1 MKNFDIFPKIQRF
14 KVRLDDWLLA
24 KKIVKGQDK
33 YQKFIVLTRA
43 RTGSNFLVT
52 LLQSHPSIR
61 AFEEIFPNTKKERKI
76 HWGYVK
82 YPRSSEV
89 LRMRKEKPVKFLDEV
104 VFRKFPP
111 SVSAVGFKL
120 FYSQPQSAERQQ
132 IWQYL
137 EADKEIKIIHL
148 KRDNL
153 LKACLSQYLAQTTNQ
168 WILKDEKY
176 RQNSVAVQLDYDDCV
191 KLFEETKKWEEEY
204 DSFFSKH
211 QKIEVIYE
219 KLLQNTIQETKQIQQ
234 FLGVKL
240 QRLYSLTL
248 KQNKGALSEKISNYY
263 ELKLKFENSP
273 WSKFFTD

>member
-24 KKIVKGQDK
+24 KKIVKGQDN

-43 RTGSNFLVT
+43 RTGSNFLVS

-61 AFEEIFPNTKKERKI
+61 AFEEIFPKKETKI
-76 HWGYVK
+76 HWGYAK

-89 LRMRKEKPVKFLDEV
+89 IKMRQEKPIKFLDEV
-104 VFRKFPP
+104 VFRKFSP
-111 SVSAVGFKL
+111 SVSAIGFKL
-120 FYSQPQSAERQQ
+120 FYYQSQSAERQQ

-137 EADKEIKIIHL
+137 EADKDIKIIHL

-153 LKACLSQYLAQTTNQ
+153 LKVCLSHYLAESTNQ
-168 WILKDEKY
+168 WILKDEKH

-211 QKIEVIYE
+211 KKIEVIYE
-219 KLLQNTIQETKQIQQ
+219 KLVQNTMQETERIQQ
-234 FLGVKL
+234 FLGVKQ

-248 KQNKGALSEKISNYY
+248 KQNKGTLPERIANYY
-263 ELKLKFENSP
+263 ELKSKFENSP

>member
-1 MKNFDIFPKIQRF
+1 MKNFEIFPKIQRF
-14 KVRLDDWLLA
+14 KIRLDDWFLA
-24 KKIVKGQDK
+24 KEIIKGQDK

-43 RTGSNFLVT
+43 RTGSNFLMS
-52 LLQSHPSIR
+52 LLQSHPKIR
-61 AFEEIFPNTKKERKI
+61 AFEEVFTEQKRKI
-76 HWGYVK
+76 HWGYAK
-82 YPRSSEV
+82 YPRSSKV
-89 LRMRKEKPVKFLDEV
+89 LKIREEQPRKFIDEV

-120 FYSQPQSAERQQ
+120 FYYQAQSSELQK

-137 EADKEIKIIHL
+137 KENKEIKIIHL

-153 LKACLSQYLAQTTNQ
+153 LKVCLSSHLAKITNQ

-176 RQNSVAVQLDYDDCV
+176 RHNSAPVRLNYDDCL

-204 DSFFSKH
+204 DSFFNEH

-219 KLLQNTIQETKQIQQ
+219 NLVQKTLQETKRIQQ

-248 KQNKGALSEKISNYY
+248 KQNKGTLPEIISNYY
-263 ELKLKFENSP
+263 ELKEKFEGSP
-273 WSKFFTD
+273 WSKFFTE

>member
-1 MKNFDIFPKIQRF
+1 MKNFDIFPKIKRIKIQI
-14 KVRLDDWLLA
+14 DDLLLA

-43 RTGSNFLVT
+43 RTGSNFLMS

-61 AFEEIFPNTKKERKI
+61 AFEEIFSRKETKI
-76 HWGYVK
+76 HWGYAK

-89 LRMRKEKPVKFLDEV
+89 LKMRKEKPVKFIDEV

-120 FYSQPQSAERQQ
+120 FYYQAQSAERQE

-137 EADKEIKIIHL
+137 EEDKEIKIIHL

-153 LKACLSQYLAQTTNQ
+153 LKVCLSHYLAKTTNQ
-168 WILKDEKY
+168 WTLKDEKY
-176 RQNSVAVQLDYDDCV
+176 RQDYVAVQLDYDDCL

-204 DSFFSKH
+204 DGFFNEH
-211 QKIEVIYE
+211 QKVEVTYE
-219 KLLQNTIQETKQIQQ
+219 KLVQNTMEETKPIQQ
-234 FLGVKL
+234 FLGVKPQKL
-240 QRLYSLTL
+240 SSLTL
-248 KQNKGALSEKISNYY
+248 KQNRGALPERISNYY
-263 ELKLKFENSP
+263 ELKEKFEDSP
-273 WSKFFTD
+273 WSNFFNEKV